1 MRVSVELVP
10 RQKDTFVQELELV
23 KRNFPAVETINIPD
37 ISRYQLRSWQ
47 AAELAKPLF
56 SCVIPHLKAIEVE
69 KGGPIPYSD
78 FLNSNNINEVLVVLG
93 DNPHDPLTREDT
105 CTSIDLIK
113 MFKAQMP
120 EIKVYAALDQ
130 YRNDLNQE
138 CEYARR
144 KIDAGADGFF
154 TQPFFDMESMQLYSE
169 KLKGIN
175 VFWGV
180 SPVTSERSKRYWQEN
195 NKVVFPPGFIPTMEW
210 NKEFTKRA
218 FEFVKKNDSN
228 IYLMPIKTDILE
240 YLSGVL

>member
-10 RQKDTFVQELELV
+10 RQKDTFIQELELV
-23 KRNFPAVETINIPD
+23 KSNFPAVEIINIPD

-56 SCVIPHLKAIEVE
+56 SCVIPHLKAIEVI
-69 KGGPIPYSD
+69 KDAPIPYSD
-78 FLNSNNINEVLVVLG
+78 FLTTNNIDEVLVVLG
-93 DNPHDPLTREDT
+93 DNPHDPHQIQNT

-113 MFKAQMP
+113 MFKVQMP
-120 EIKVYAALDQ
+120 QIKIYAGLDQ
-130 YRNDLNQE
+130 YRSDLE
-138 CEYARR
+138 EEYEYAMQ

-154 TQPFFDMESMQLYSE
+154 TQPFFDIELMQRYSE
-169 KLKGIN
+169 KLKGVN

-195 NKVVFPPGFIPTMEW
+195 NKVVFPSGFAPTMEW
-210 NKEFTKRA
+210 NKEFAKRA
-218 FEFVKKNDSN
+218 FDFVKSSDSN

-240 YLSGVL
+240 YLGGVL